1 VRDARTH
8 CKGIC
13 EGRESGLFCLWE
25 GWPLLE
31 KVSKRRRK
39 QVLRK
44 SRIERGGGVRRE
56 EREDAAAEFYG
67 FKAIGGGV
75 ERARHD
81 PKLLGAARGSV
92 DHLRMAAGQGH
103 IHFIAN
109 QKDGKRARGDGFY
122 RRDFRGRKTSEF
134 FGAMHQRPSAGSE
147 ESLAEPGEFSQ
158 TGVIVSPF
166 EEIGERGFGDHGFNA
181 RVGGR
186 GLQCDAS
193 AHGFAKGEEVK

>member
-1 VRDARTH
+1 MRDARTH

-13 EGRESGLFCLWE
+13 EGRGSGLFCLWE
-25 GWPLLE
+25 GWPSRKKVLE
-31 KVSKRRRK
+31 RGRK
-39 QVLRK
+39 QVLRR
-44 SRIERGGGVRRE
+44 SGIGRGGVRRE
-56 EREDAAAEFYG
+56 EREDAAAEFFG

-81 PKLLGAARGSV
+81 PKLFGAARGGV
-92 DHLRMAAGQGH
+92 DHLRMTAGQGH

-122 RRDFRGRKTSEF
+122 RRDFRGRKTGEF
-134 FGAMHQRPSAGSE
+134 FGAMHQRPGAGSE

-166 EEIGERGFGDHGFNA
+166 EEIGERGFGDDSFDA